1 MAIALVV
8 LGGAG
13 VYPPEQIDPAQEGCR
28 KGLLVGWQ
36 VLQSNGSALD
46 AVEAAVRALEDN
58 PQFNAGTGAYLTSDG
73 NIEMDAGIMDGEG
86 FHVGAVTGV
95 ELIKNP
101 IVLARKVLE
110 SPQVFLAGRGAQ
122 QFALEQGMTLCTRED
137 LLTERVYARWLQ
149 KRAALVEE
157 KEQQHGTVGAVALD
171 SAGHLAAATST
182 GGTMNKR
189 PGRIGDTPLVGC
201 GFYADQYAGVSCTGY
216 GEDFVRLLIGRRAA
230 EYVAQGY
237 TAQLAAKEAVA
248 FLEMHAKGTGGLI
261 IVDAQGNVGF
271 AKSRHHMPYAF
282 ISGEMVEPEVGI

>member
-86 FHVGAVTGV
+86 FRVGAVTGL

-137 LLTERVYARWLQ
+137 LLTERVYARWQQ

-216 GEDFVRLLIGRRAA
+216 GEDFVRLLMAKRAA
-230 EYVAQGY
+230 EYVAQGD
-237 TAQLAAKEAVA
+237 TAQLAAK
-248 FLEMHAKGTGGLI
+248 
-261 IVDAQGNVGF
+261 
-271 AKSRHHMPYAF
+271 MPLTF
-282 ISGEMVEPEVGI
+282 